1 MSCRSQQLADKR
13 AQHAAEKLEVSSGL
27 VLIRLR
33 SLEHCCAVS
42 PLQLCF
48 GFCAPTLQLERHM
61 QQLVEQRQHVAAQL
75 EQLEGCEGGQ
85 EQLGV
90 SDLRKQ
96 LEVSFAST
104 SCVWL
109 I

>member
-1 MSCRSQQLADKR
+1 
-13 AQHAAEKLEVSSGL
+13 
-27 VLIRLR
+27 
-33 SLEHCCAVS
+33 
-42 PLQLCF
+42 
-48 GFCAPTLQLERHM
+48 M

-104 SCVWL
+104 SCVAYMKPS
-109 I
+109 